1 MPRTRHRW
9 IGRAAGELVS
19 AAASAHIASVDRA
32 SRDASLTLGLTAP
45 TDTVLY
51 LLLPLYPEVFGVSLA
66 EAGLLLAANRLV
78 RIAGYRWVMGFY
90 ERRGPRASC
99 IAATVG
105 AAISSCGY
113 AFAPDGVVVLL
124 LARLV
129 WGLAFAAMNIA
140 VQALPTAEHA
150 GMARRSGRSRAT
162 IAGGQMLGILAAA
175 AMAPVI
181 GPRMVFLVL
190 GAVALLALPIAIRLP
205 NEHGQQALDQPLL
218 ALPSRLDIWSFVQG
232 AALDG
237 LFVMGLAVLAREV
250 VPARFAIAAGAAM
263 ALRYG
268 AEITLG
274 APSGMLA
281 ERFGAT
287 RLMVTLSCGSALGL
301 AAMGLGALCPGALW
315 LGAVSVVVLR
325 GLIQPLPAPVAAALN
340 PGPGRVRALTR
351 LATWRD
357 LGAAVGPLVAG
368 ALLPIVA
375 TFILYGTMALLL
387 AVAALAM
394 REGSPPSAK

>member
-1 MPRTRHRW
+1 MALIRHPGIRCV
-9 IGRAAGELVS
+9 ASEPASV
-19 AAASAHIASVDRA
+19 AASDRIASVDRV

-78 RIAGYRWVMGFY
+78 RIAGYGWIMGLY

-99 IAATVG
+99 IAATIG
-105 AAISSCGY
+105 AAISSFGY
-113 AFAPDGVVVLL
+113 ALAPDGVVVLL

-140 VQALPTAEHA
+140 VQALPTAEHE
-150 GMARRSGRSRAT
+150 GMAQRSGRSRAT
-162 IAGGQMLGILAAA
+162 IAGGQMLGLLAAA

-181 GPRMVFLVL
+181 GPRRVFLVL

-205 NEHGQQALDQPLL
+205 NERGQRVQGQSHL

-237 LFVMGLAVLAREV
+237 LFVLGLAVLAHEA

-287 RLMVTLSCGSALGL
+287 RLMVALSCGSALGL
-301 AAMGLGALCPGALW
+301 AAMGLGALWPGALW

-340 PGPGRVRALTR
+340 PGPGRVRALMR

-375 TFILYGTMALLL
+375 TSILYGTTALLL

-394 REGSPPSAK
+394 REQLPPGAK